1 MEDPGFMARA
11 SQRVDSEH
19 GGEVD
24 EDRGDRRDRHPTPRS
39 GAYAGT
45 ARSMGSD
52 PGDATL
58 GVRCHLRP
66 RRSTFEDAE
75 EVGSRASAQNCAVA
89 AGEDRREVSRLDARG
104 SVTDSIDSAV
114 LAQTKTE
121 GEGFEPSVRQ

>member
-24 EDRGDRRDRHPTPRS
+24 
-39 GAYAGT
+39 
-45 ARSMGSD
+45 
-52 PGDATL
+52 
-58 GVRCHLRP
+58 
-66 RRSTFEDAE
+66 
-75 EVGSRASAQNCAVA
+75 
-89 AGEDRREVSRLDARG
+89 EDRREVSRLDARG